1 LKFKCELKR
10 CIVENM
16 LIQSSI
22 WAPIRQYLWEEKYQE
37 NLIDL
42 GAGRSFL
49 LKGTH
54 IAVD

>member
-1 LKFKCELKR
+1 
-10 CIVENM
+10 VENM